1 MISAQEIM
9 FAALQIPNIS
19 HILQLNLQ
27 LELISQKKEITYSYS
42 LIFYKYVCK
51 YDLFACTWKMTWVNE
66 ENNGHA

>member
-1 MISAQEIM
+1 M

-51 YDLFACTWKMTWVNE
+51 YDLFSCTWKMTWVNE
-66 ENNGHA
+66 ENSGHA